1 MVGDERP
8 AQAPALEDPEGF
20 DTLSDDLV
28 FRACLRA
35 PFMTHG
41 RLHAVC
47 LRFKSLLR
55 SDGDFRKQRLSMPVV
70 RSGEFPLVGALA
82 SVLLG

>member
-1 MVGDERP
+1 MAEAEPP

-47 LRFKSLLR
+47 QRFKSLLR
-55 SDGDFRKQRLSMPVV
+55 SGDFRKQRLSMPAV
-70 RSGEFPLVGALA
+70 RSGQFPLVGALA